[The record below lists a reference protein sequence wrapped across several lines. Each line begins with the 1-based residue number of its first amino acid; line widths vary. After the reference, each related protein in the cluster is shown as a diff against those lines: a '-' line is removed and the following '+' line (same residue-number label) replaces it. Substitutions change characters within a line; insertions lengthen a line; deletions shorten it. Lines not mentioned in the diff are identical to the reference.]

1 MVNANKAHYVVNVV
15 EYIGYNGNAVL
26 DLPVVQVFSE
36 EAEEEY
42 TDGQAQSRSLEYHAL
57 PMYTVFFSNFRSCD
71 LQWEDCP
78 TVSDLRKHTRSRGQ
92 ESPFTLASRGGE
104 MVQWFGKSRGDGP
117 GPRWPLNDRGAPL
130 VPSVGAIKLKAVA
143 WDRSGGAKNW
153 IPHVY
158 QTPLWLGTSVPSKSS
173 QKRQE
178 QRIQAKGKKK
188 GKQNS
193 KKKGKQNSGKGKSKK
208 APPCRLVRRRGR

>member
-1 MVNANKAHYVVNVV
+1 
-15 EYIGYNGNAVL
+15 
-26 DLPVVQVFSE
+26 
-36 EAEEEY
+36 
-42 TDGQAQSRSLEYHAL
+42 
-57 PMYTVFFSNFRSCD
+57 
-71 LQWEDCP
+71 
-78 TVSDLRKHTRSRGQ
+78 
-92 ESPFTLASRGGE
+92 
-104 MVQWFGKSRGDGP
+104 MVQWFGKSRGDGV

-178 QRIQAKGKKK
+178 ERIQAKGKKK
-188 GKQNS
+188 GQ
-193 KKKGKQNSGKGKSKK
+193 QNSGKGKGKKNSGKGFCEWKK
-208 APPCRLVRRRGR
+208 APPWRQVRRRGK